1 MGGSKLVFNQLGE
14 GSKGT
19 FLRSRQFMD
28 DHGLVLTHSFIDSFA
43 SNDSNFLFP
52 EFFTFTRNQTT
63 ETNIF
68 INCEVSSKSVP
79 EYYKMAS

>member
-28 DHGLVLTHSFIDSFA
+28 DHGLVLIHSFIDSFA

-52 EFFTFTRNQTT
+52 EFSHLR
-63 ETNIF
+63 ETKRPKQIF
-68 INCEVSSKSVP
+68 L
-79 EYYKMAS
+79 

>member
-28 DHGLVLTHSFIDSFA
+28 DHGLALIHSFIDSFA

-52 EFFTFTRNQTT
+52 EFLHLR
-63 ETNIF
+63 ETKRPKQIF
-68 INCEVSSKSVP
+68 L
-79 EYYKMAS
+79 